1 MKDFKE
7 LTLEEKVKMIDEIS
21 SKIGDPNLPIN
32 EAIELFQNAKVLYE
46 EIEKEI
52 AEAKKLLN

>member
-1 MKDFKE
+1 MKDIKE
-7 LTLEEKVKMIDEIS
+7 LTLEEKIKMIDEIS

-32 EAIELFQNAKVLYE
+32 EAIELFQNAKVLYD